1 MRRTLFLL
9 YIFIPILTVAQ
20 AKIDTI
26 SLPKFG
32 ETADIS
38 QSIYC
43 LPDTGKLSLDEAYK
57 IYLSGGFTKTNQPIK
72 NADYWVV
79 FTISNSNKSND
90 TDWYLYVNRQYLNE
104 IYTPTQPKPLAINGY
119 YTRYSESILPL
130 TRNYLAFPIDDVKTA
145 QTYLLHIKQFNTIG
159 AFNIK
164 ITPAT
169 IVNKK
174 LEEKENTELLL
185 LGVLLAIVIYNLLL
199 YGFLNDKTYLYYIL
213 YITGASTYIFLD
225 TIFAGSALEKYFAGD
240 CIGIIAV
247 TLFAYA
253 YLHFSRYFLETAIHY
268 PTWNKILK
276 YLQWPVLITPI
287 FVIAEFSRRLYTGI
301 IDQWIFD
308 NTYIAIVAF
317 LVVLCSCI
325 LGVYALFKKHKLAI
339 YFVTANTPLL
349 IVAFMLTANYI
360 NRQFNLQLFD
370 FKQPYYFFSYAIVSE
385 IILFGIFLA
394 YRYKLMRL
402 DLKDKE
408 LQNIEL
414 EKQKI
419 IALQQLSE
427 QKNRELEE
435 KVNERT
441 VSLQQVNAEL
451 INTNQ
456 TKDKLLS
463 IISHDLRS
471 PIASLKNVL
480 EMVSIGDMTQDEFK
494 TISVALS
501 QNVNAVFHTMDN
513 LLQWSQTQLRGIKA
527 NPKTVELNAI
537 CKEIIELFHN
547 ITTAKNVSIINN
559 LTDEMLVYADENH
572 VKVILRNII
581 ANAVKFSHSGS
592 EIVVKGSARRNFIRI
607 TVADNGI
614 GMTQDKIE
622 KIMNAELTI
631 SAAGTKGEKGTGIGL
646 LLCREFIETNG
657 GKMTIQSEIDKGTT
671 VSFTL
676 LDNNLPFSSV
686 LTLLS

>member
-1 MRRTLFLL
+1 
-9 YIFIPILTVAQ
+9 
-20 AKIDTI
+20 
-26 SLPKFG
+26 
-32 ETADIS
+32 
-38 QSIYC
+38 
-43 LPDTGKLSLDEAYK
+43 
-57 IYLSGGFTKTNQPIK
+57 
-72 NADYWVV
+72 
-79 FTISNSNKSND
+79 
-90 TDWYLYVNRQYLNE
+90 
-104 IYTPTQPKPLAINGY
+104 
-119 YTRYSESILPL
+119 
-130 TRNYLAFPIDDVKTA
+130 
-145 QTYLLHIKQFNTIG
+145 
-159 AFNIK
+159 
-164 ITPAT
+164 
-169 IVNKK
+169 
-174 LEEKENTELLL
+174 
-185 LGVLLAIVIYNLLL
+185 
-199 YGFLNDKTYLYYIL
+199 
-213 YITGASTYIFLD
+213 
-225 TIFAGSALEKYFAGD
+225 
-240 CIGIIAV
+240 
-247 TLFAYA
+247 
-253 YLHFSRYFLETAIHY
+253 
-268 PTWNKILK
+268 
-276 YLQWPVLITPI
+276 
-287 FVIAEFSRRLYTGI
+287 
-301 IDQWIFD
+301 
-308 NTYIAIVAF
+308 
-317 LVVLCSCI
+317 
-325 LGVYALFKKHKLAI
+325 
-339 YFVTANTPLL
+339 
-349 IVAFMLTANYI
+349 
-360 NRQFNLQLFD
+360 
-370 FKQPYYFFSYAIVSE
+370 
-385 IILFGIFLA
+385 
-394 YRYKLMRL
+394 MRL